1 MSERCHFV
9 KKGKYCVCTVCGLKV
24 EAEDPAKVYA
34 ACPGEPR
41 KFPPL
46 LKQVKTYAKAVT
58 KHITTGM
65 ETRTDEDVIQLL
77 EICEACEKYE
87 DGRCLV
93 CGCRLSAS
101 KSAFSNKLRMKS
113 QSCPLG
119 RWE

>member
-1 MSERCHFV
+1 MSNRCQFI
-9 KKGKYCVCTVCGLKV
+9 KKGRYCVCKVCGLKV

-34 ACPGEPR
+34 TCPGEPR
-41 KFPPL
+41 KFPPI

-58 KHITTGM
+58 RHITTGM
-65 ETRTDEDVIQLL
+65 ETRTDEEVINLL
-77 EICEACEKYE
+77 QICEVCENYL
-87 DGRCLV
+87 DGRCAI

-119 RWE
+119 RWT